1 MNNKED
7 IEKLVTQIMDIEKKS
22 MNKRFDAANG
32 NNEKFSATRAD
43 AEVVNSIL
51 SLLGEGKR
59 V

>member
-43 AEVVNSIL
+43 TEVVNNIL

>member
-1 MNNKED
+1 MNKKED
-7 IEKLVTQIMDIEKKS
+7 IEKLVTQIMDIEKNS
-22 MNKRFDAANG
+22 MNKRFDAAIG

-43 AEVVNSIL
+43 TEVVNSIL

>member
-1 MNNKED
+1 MNKKED
-7 IEKLVTQIMDIEKKS
+7 IEKLVTQIMDIEKNS

-43 AEVVNSIL
+43 TEVVNSIL